1 MEEGQEMGIEKLG
14 VLIAGIFVGALAA
27 ELVRKKCPKSLS
39 GLYAKAS
46 EAAGAAAEAF
56 KKGYKNAKRP
66 QKAALAKA

>member
-1 MEEGQEMGIEKLG
+1 MGIEKSLG
-14 VLIAGIFVGALAA
+14 VLIAGIFVGAVAA

-46 EAAGAAAEAF
+46 ESADAAATAF
-56 KKGYKNAKRP
+56 KKGYKNAKRS